1 MKVGDLVRIR
11 EWCKDKGKFAIVS
24 ELAPW
29 GGQELKIQII
39 GQDYK
44 EIWARIKNLEL
55 VEDASSASKR

>member
-11 EWCKDKGKFAIVS
+11 EWCKDKNKFAIIS

-44 EIWARIKNLEL
+44 EIWARKKNLEL
-55 VEDASSASKR
+55 VDNANPASKR